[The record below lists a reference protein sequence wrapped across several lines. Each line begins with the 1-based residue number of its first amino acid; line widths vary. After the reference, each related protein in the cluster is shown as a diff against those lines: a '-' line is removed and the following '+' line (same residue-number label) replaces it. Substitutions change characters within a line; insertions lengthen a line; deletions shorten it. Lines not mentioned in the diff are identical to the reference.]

1 MFLLSAQNNFYIV
14 LSSYVQ
20 GHVKKY
26 SGLNFMSSVD
36 FHASKIWMSFWK
48 IGFEQVSKSFSG
60 RNNSLEPSVFRLSNS
75 LPYGVDES
83 RELRALISRV
93 LG

>member
-1 MFLLSAQNNFYIV
+1 MYKDMWKNIQVWISCLPLISMPP
-14 LSSYVQ
+14 
-20 GHVKKY
+20 K
-26 SGLNFMSSVD
+26 SGWVFGKL
-36 FHASKIWMSFWK
+36 AL
-48 IGFEQVSKSFSG
+48 EQVSKSFPG